1 MNITQSNSEPSKLKP
16 CVLSDFDDTAAHQN
30 VAELLLNKFGDPTW
44 TTIRDNFRKGNLT
57 LKDYQEIVFRNITT
71 DIPTMQKHVQENAS
85 LRPYFG
91 ELAEYCC
98 VNDYPMAIV
107 SQGLDFY
114 IQALLDCEGYG
125 SIPVF
130 AVNTS
135 INGDA
140 ISYQYDYVRP
150 GKESLGNSKGLIV
163 NEYQK
168 KGHIVY
174 YIGDGRSD
182 FEAAVEADIVFAH
195 SVLAEECE
203 QQNIPF
209 IPFTDF
215 GDVLTE
221 LRSVQDKT

>member
-1 MNITQSNSEPSKLKP
+1 MNIIRANSKASNLKP

-44 TTIRDNFRKGNLT
+44 TTIRANFRKGDVT
-57 LKDYQEIVFRNITT
+57 LKDYQEIVFRNIAT
-71 DIPTMQKHVQENAS
+71 DIPTMQKHVQQHAR

-98 VNDYPMAIV
+98 VNHYPMAIV

-114 IQALLDCEGYG
+114 IQALLDYEGYG

-130 AVNTS
+130 AVNTTV
-135 INGDA
+135 IGNA

-168 KGHIVY
+168 KGHRVY

-203 QQNIPF
+203 RQNIPF

-215 GDVLTE
+215 GDVLSA
-221 LRSVQDKT
+221 LQSDQGKT

>member
-1 MNITQSNSEPSKLKP
+1 MNITHSNAEPSKLKP
-16 CVLSDFDDTAAHQN
+16 CVLSDFDDTAAPQN

-85 LRPYFG
+85 LRPHFG

-135 INGDA
+135 INET
-140 ISYQYDYVRP
+140 QYHTNMITYDLEKNLSEIQRD
-150 GKESLGNSKGLIV
+150 LL
-163 NEYQK
+163 
-168 KGHIVY
+168 
-174 YIGDGRSD
+174 
-182 FEAAVEADIVFAH
+182 
-195 SVLAEECE
+195 
-203 QQNIPF
+203 
-209 IPFTDF
+209 
-215 GDVLTE
+215 
-221 LRSVQDKT
+221 

>member
-1 MNITQSNSEPSKLKP
+1 MNITHSNAEPSKLKP

-203 QQNIPF
+203 RQNIPF

-215 GDVLTE
+215 SDVLTA

>member
-1 MNITQSNSEPSKLKP
+1 MNITHSNAEPSKLKP

-135 INGDA
+135 INGNA
-140 ISYQYDYVRP
+140 IAYQYNYVRL

-195 SVLAEECE
+195 SVLADECE
-203 QQNIPF
+203 RQNIPF

-215 GDVLTE
+215 SDVLTA

>member
-1 MNITQSNSEPSKLKP
+1 MNITQSNPEPSKLKP

-71 DIPTMQKHVQENAS
+71 DILTMQKHVQENAS

-135 INGDA
+135 INGNA
-140 ISYQYDYVRP
+140 IAYQYDYVRP
-150 GKESLGNSKGLIV
+150 GKESLGNSKGFIV

-203 QQNIPF
+203 RQNIPF

-215 GDVLTE
+215 GDVLTA
-221 LRSVQDKT
+221 LRSVQDET

>member
-215 GDVLTE
+215 SDVLTA

>member
-215 GDVLTE
+215 GDVLTA
-221 LRSVQDKT
+221 LRSVHHQT

>member
-1 MNITQSNSEPSKLKP
+1 MNITHSNSEPSKLKP

-71 DIPTMQKHVQENAS
+71 DIPTMQKHVQEIAS
-85 LRPYFG
+85 LRPHFG

-203 QQNIPF
+203 RQNIPF

-215 GDVLTE
+215 SDVLTA

>member
-1 MNITQSNSEPSKLKP
+1 MNITHSNAEPSKLKP

-215 GDVLTE
+215 SDVLTA

>member
-1 MNITQSNSEPSKLKP
+1 MNITQSNLEPSKLKP

-98 VNDYPMAIV
+98 INDYPMAIV

-135 INGDA
+135 INGNA
-140 ISYQYDYVRP
+140 IAYQYDYVRP

-203 QQNIPF
+203 RQNIPF

-215 GDVLTE
+215 GDVLTA
-221 LRSVQDKT
+221 LRSVQDET

>member
-1 MNITQSNSEPSKLKP
+1 MNITHSNAEPSKLKP

-85 LRPYFG
+85 LRPHFG

-150 GKESLGNSKGLIV
+150 DKESLGNSKGLIV

-203 QQNIPF
+203 RQNIPF

-215 GDVLTE
+215 SDVLTE

>member
-1 MNITQSNSEPSKLKP
+1 MNITHSNAEPSKLKP

-215 GDVLTE
+215 GDVLAA

>member
-1 MNITQSNSEPSKLKP
+1 MNITHSNAEPSKLKP

-195 SVLAEECE
+195 SVLAEECK

-215 GDVLTE
+215 GDVLTA